1 MVVIHMNSRNTPYR
15 LILFNCLSI
24 ITYRICTNAPRMANI
39 SSPFSDKFFVKIH
52 K

>member
-24 ITYRICTNAPRMANI
+24 ITYRICTNAPRI
-39 SSPFSDKFFVKIH
+39 TFLLRLSDKFFVKIH